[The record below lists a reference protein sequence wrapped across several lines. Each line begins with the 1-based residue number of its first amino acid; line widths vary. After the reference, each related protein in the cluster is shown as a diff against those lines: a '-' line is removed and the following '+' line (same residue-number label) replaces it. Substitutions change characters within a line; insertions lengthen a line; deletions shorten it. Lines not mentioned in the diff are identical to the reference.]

1 MASIMNMELLMPH
14 PIVALKIDV
23 DTYAG
28 TRDGVPVL
36 LKLLARYHARG
47 TFYFCLGPDN
57 TGRALR
63 RIFTH
68 KGFLQKALRSG
79 APSAYGLKT
88 MLYGVLLPGPVIYRK
103 CAEVMRQTEQQGH
116 EVGIHAWD
124 HTNWHDFLVK
134 SDLSFVKSELGQA
147 AKGFQQVFGRLATT
161 TAAPGWTVSADSL
174 ELQDQME
181 LSYCSDCRGS
191 QPFYPVM
198 QGQQFNTLQ
207 IPTTLPT
214 ADELLGREGLTPDA
228 LPEYY
233 LQQLKPGLNVL
244 TIHTELEGGMI
255 SNQFER
261 LLQLLAQQSI
271 PCITLAEARARIS
284 TAPACE
290 ISMGM
295 IPGRSLPVALQ
306 GVEVTP

>member
-1 MASIMNMELLMPH
+1 MPQ

-23 DTYAG
+23 DTYVG

-36 LKLLARYHARG
+36 LELLARYHAKG

-63 RIFTH
+63 RIVTH

-79 APSAYGLKT
+79 APSAYGIKT
-88 MLYGVLLPGPVIYRK
+88 MLYGVLLPGPVIYKK
-103 CAEVMRQTEQQGH
+103 CAEVMRQTEKQGH

-124 HTNWHDFLVK
+124 HTNWHDFLIK
-134 SDLSFVKSELGQA
+134 NDISFAKSELGQA
-147 AKGFQQVFGRLATT
+147 AKGFLQVFERLTTT
-161 TAAPGWTVSADSL
+161 TAAPGWTVSPDSL

-181 LSYCSDCRGS
+181 LSYCSDSRGS
-191 QPFYPVM
+191 HPFYPVM
-198 QGQQFNTLQ
+198 HEQHFKTLQ

-214 ADELLGREGLTPDA
+214 ADELLGRDGLTPDD

-244 TIHTELEGGMI
+244 TIHTELEGGVI
-255 SNQFER
+255 SRQFER
-261 LLQLLAQQSI
+261 FLALLQKNNI
-271 PCITLAEARARIS
+271 PCIPLAEAREQIS
-284 TAPACE
+284 SAPACSLRME
-290 ISMGM
+290 M
-295 IPGRSLPVALQ
+295 IDGRSLPVAVQ
-306 GVEVTP
+306 GNEVTA